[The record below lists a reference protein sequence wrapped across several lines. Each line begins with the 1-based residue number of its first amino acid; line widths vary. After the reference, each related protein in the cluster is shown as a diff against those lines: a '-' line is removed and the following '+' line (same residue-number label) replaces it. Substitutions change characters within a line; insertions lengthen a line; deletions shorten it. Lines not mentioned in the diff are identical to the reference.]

1 MLWIIL
7 AFMAGT
13 TLGVSMMALL
23 SAGKYDDIMN
33 NRIE

>member
-13 TLGVSMMALL
+13 ILGAAIMTML
-23 SAGKYDDIMN
+23 SVGKYDDMMN

>member
-7 AFMAGT
+7 AFIAGT
-13 TLGVSMMALL
+13 LLGVSMIALL
-23 SAGKYDDIMN
+23 SAGKYDDMMN